1 MADRYV
7 IDTVAFI
14 YYLAGLLPGKAEK
27 IFQSAEKGDAKLI
40 LPSISIGE
48 AIYVF
53 KKQKKSTAGE
63 EISKM
68 LENLGKCAYIEVKEL
83 ELQDWKNVAA
93 SNIPEL
99 HDRMVVTT
107 AKKFNAILI
116 TNDSEIVTSGEV
128 RTLWD

>member
-1 MADRYV
+1 MADRYA

-14 YYLAGLLPGKAEK
+14 YYLAEILPAKVEK
-27 IFQSAEKGDAKLI
+27 IFQSAEKGDVKLI

-53 KKQKKSTAGE
+53 KKQKKSRAGE

-68 LENLGKCAYIEVKEL
+68 LENLGKCAYIEVKDL
-83 ELQDWKNVAA
+83 ELQDWKNLAI

-99 HDRMVVTT
+99 HDRMGVAI
-107 AKKFNAILI
+107 AKKYK
-116 TNDSEIVTSGEV
+116 VPQ
-128 RTLWD
+128 

>member
-14 YYLAGLLPGKAEK
+14 YHLAEMLPQKVDK
-27 IFQSAEKGDAKLI
+27 IFKSAENGDVELF

-48 AIYVF
+48 AIYVL
-53 KKQKKSTAGE
+53 KKHKKDEADK

-68 LENLGKCAYIEVKEL
+68 FENLAKCAYIEVKDL
-83 ELQDWKNVAA
+83 ELQDWKTVAA
-93 SNIPEL
+93 SKIPEL
-99 HDRMVVTT
+99 HDRMVVAT
-107 AKKFNAILI
+107 ANKFNAPLI
-116 TNDSEIVTSGEV
+116 TNDSEIIKSGEV

>member
-14 YYLAGLLPGKAEK
+14 YYLAELLPGKAEK
-27 IFQSAEKGDAKLI
+27 IFQSAEKGDVKLI

-53 KKQKKSTAGE
+53 KKQKKSRADE
-63 EISKM
+63 EVSKM

-93 SNIPEL
+93 SKIPEL
-99 HDRMVVTT
+99 HDRMVVAT
-107 AKKFNAILI
+107 AKQFNAPLI
-116 TNDSEIVTSGEV
+116 TNDGEIIKSGEV
-128 RTLWD
+128 RTVWD

>member
-7 IDTVAFI
+7 IDTVSFI
-14 YYLAGLLPGKAEK
+14 YYLAEMLPEKAEK
-27 IFQSAEKGDAKLI
+27 IFQSAEKGNAKLI

-53 KKQKKSTAGE
+53 KKQKKSRAGE

-68 LENLGKCAYIEVKEL
+68 LDNLGKCAYIEVKDL
-83 ELQDWKNVAA
+83 ELQDWKNIAE

-99 HDRMVVTT
+99 HDRMVV
-107 AKKFNAILI
+107 AIARKYELPLI
-116 TNDSEIVTSGEV
+116 TNDREIIKSGEV
-128 RTLWD
+128 KTVWD

>member
-7 IDTVAFI
+7 IDTVSFI
-14 YYLAGLLPGKAEK
+14 YYLAEILPEKAEK
-27 IFQSAEKGDAKLI
+27 IFRSAEKGDVKLI

-53 KKQKKSTAGE
+53 KKHKKSRAGG

-68 LENLGKCAYIEVKEL
+68 LDNLGKCAYIEVKDL
-83 ELQDWKNVAA
+83 ELQDWKNIAE

-99 HDRMVVTT
+99 HDRMVV
-107 AKKFNAILI
+107 AIARKYGLVLI
-116 TNDSEIVTSGEV
+116 TNDREIIKSGEISTV
-128 RTLWD
+128 WD

>member
-1 MADRYV
+1 MADRYA

-40 LPSISIGE
+40 LSSISIGE

-53 KKQKKSTAGE
+53 KKQNKSRAGE

-68 LENLGKCAYIEVKEL
+68 LENLGKCAYIEIKDL
-83 ELQDWKNVAA
+83 ELQDWKNLAA
-93 SNIPEL
+93 STVPEL
-99 HDRMVVTT
+99 HDRMVVAI
-107 AKKFNAILI
+107 AKKYKAPLI
-116 TNDSEIVTSGEV
+116 TNDSEIIKSGEV
-128 RTLWD
+128 KTVWD

>member
-14 YYLAGLLPGKAEK
+14 YYLAEILPAKVEK
-27 IFQSAEKGDAKLI
+27 IFQSAEKGDVKLI

-53 KKQKKSTAGE
+53 KKQKKSRADE

-68 LENLGKCAYIEVKEL
+68 LENLGKCTYIEVKDL
-83 ELQDWKNVAA
+83 DLQDWKNLAV

-99 HDRMVVTT
+99 HDRMVV
-107 AKKFNAILI
+107 AIARKYKVPLI
-116 TNDSEIVTSGEV
+116 TNDGEIIKSGEV
-128 RTLWD
+128 KTVWD

>member
-7 IDTVAFI
+7 IDTVSFI
-14 YYLAGLLPGKAEK
+14 YYLSEILPEKAEK
-27 IFQSAEKGDAKLI
+27 IFRSAEKGDVKLI

-53 KKQKKSTAGE
+53 KKQKKNRAGE

-68 LENLGKCAYIEVKEL
+68 LDNLGKCAYIEVKDL
-83 ELQDWKNVAA
+83 ELQDWKNIAE

-99 HDRMVVTT
+99 HDRMVV
-107 AKKFNAILI
+107 AIARKYELPLI
-116 TNDSEIVTSGEV
+116 TNDREIIKSGEV
-128 RTLWD
+128 KTVWD

>member
-1 MADRYV
+1 LG
-7 IDTVAFI
+7 

-27 IFQSAEKGDAKLI
+27 IFQSAEKGDVKLI

-53 KKQKKSTAGE
+53 KKQKKSRADG

-116 TNDSEIVTSGEV
+116 TNDSEIVMSGEV

>member
-1 MADRYV
+1 MADKYT

-14 YYLAGLLPGKAEK
+14 YYLAELLPGKVEK
-27 IFQSAEKGDAKLI
+27 IFQSAEKGDVKLI
-40 LPSISIGE
+40 IPSISIGE

-53 KKQKKSTAGE
+53 KKQKKSRADD

-68 LENLGKCAYIEVKEL
+68 LENLGKCAYIEGKEL

-93 SNIPEL
+93 SKIPEL
-99 HDRMVVTT
+99 HDRMVVAT
-107 AKKFNAILI
+107 AKKFNAPLI
-116 TNDSEIVTSGEV
+116 TNDGEIIKSGEV

>member
-14 YYLAGLLPGKAEK
+14 YYLTGILHGKAEK
-27 IFQSAEKGDAKLI
+27 IFQSAEKGDMKLI
-40 LPSISIGE
+40 IPSISIGE

-53 KKQKKSTAGE
+53 KKQKKSRADE

-83 ELQDWKNVAA
+83 ELQDWKNVAV

-99 HDRMVVTT
+99 HDRMVV
-107 AKKFNAILI
+107 AIARKYKVPLI
-116 TNDSEIVTSGEV
+116 TNDSEIIRSGEV
-128 RTLWD
+128 KTVWD

>member
-14 YYLAGLLPGKAEK
+14 YYLAELLPEKVEK
-27 IFQSAEKGDAKLI
+27 IFQSAEKGDVKLI

-53 KKQKKSTAGE
+53 KKQKKSRADE

-68 LENLGKCAYIEVKEL
+68 LENLGKCTYIDIKEL
-83 ELQDWKNVAA
+83 ELEDWKYVAV
-93 SNIPEL
+93 SKIPEL
-99 HDRMVVTT
+99 HDRMVVAT
-107 AKKFNAILI
+107 AKKSNAPLI
-116 TNDSEIVTSGEV
+116 TNDSEIIKSGEV
-128 RTLWD
+128 RTIWD

>member
-27 IFQSAEKGDAKLI
+27 IFQSAEKGDVKLI

-53 KKQKKSTAGE
+53 KKQKKSRADG

-116 TNDSEIVTSGEV
+116 TNDSEIVMSGEV

>member
-14 YYLAGLLPGKAEK
+14 YYLAELLHGKVEK
-27 IFQSAEKGDAKLI
+27 IFQSAERGDVKLI
-40 LPSISIGE
+40 IPSISIGE

-53 KKQKKSTAGE
+53 KKQKKSRADD

-68 LENLGKCAYIEVKEL
+68 LENLGKCAYIDVKEL

-93 SNIPEL
+93 SKIPEL
-99 HDRMVVTT
+99 HDRMVVAT
-107 AKKFNAILI
+107 AKKFNVPLI
-116 TNDSEIVTSGEV
+116 TNDSEIIKSGEV
-128 RTLWD
+128 RTVWD

>member
-7 IDTVAFI
+7 IDTVSFI
-14 YYLAGLLPGKAEK
+14 YYLSEILPEKAEK
-27 IFQSAEKGDAKLI
+27 IFRSAEKGDVKLI

-53 KKQKKSTAGE
+53 KKNKKNRAGE

-68 LENLGKCAYIEVKEL
+68 LDNLGKCAYIEVKDL
-83 ELQDWKNVAA
+83 ELQDWKNIAE

-99 HDRMVVTT
+99 HDRMVV
-107 AKKFNAILI
+107 AIARKYGLVLI
-116 TNDSEIVTSGEV
+116 TNDREIIKSGEV
-128 RTLWD
+128 RTVWD

>member
-14 YYLAGLLPGKAEK
+14 YYLAEILPAKVEK
-27 IFQSAEKGDAKLI
+27 IFQSAEKGDVKLF

-53 KKQKKSTAGE
+53 KKQKKSRAEE

-68 LENLGKCAYIEVKEL
+68 LENLGKCAYINVKDL
-83 ELQDWKNVAA
+83 EMQDWKNVAE
-93 SNIPEL
+93 SKIPEL
-99 HDRMVVTT
+99 HDRMVV
-107 AKKFNAILI
+107 AISRKYKVPLI
-116 TNDSEIVTSGEV
+116 TNDSEIIKSGEV
-128 RTLWD
+128 RTVWD

>member
-1 MADRYV
+1 MADRYA

-14 YYLAGLLPGKAEK
+14 YYLAGLLPGKAET

-40 LPSISIGE
+40 LSSISIGE

-68 LENLGKCAYIEVKEL
+68 LENLGKCAYIEVKDL
-83 ELQDWKNVAA
+83 EMQDWKNLAA
-93 SNIPEL
+93 STVPEL
-99 HDRMVVTT
+99 HDRMVV
-107 AKKFNAILI
+107 AIARKYKVPLI
-116 TNDSEIVTSGEV
+116 TNDNEIIKSGEV
-128 RTLWD
+128 KTIWD